1 MLKEMY
7 RNGIIAGNDLTRM
20 EEDSITAIR
29 TVEQNTATS
38 RPVGQ
43 LYTVKDAY
51 EYLLNA
57 DTTHYKKKVLQQCN
71 LNNYITPNLIYDE
84 AKSEAAQKDL
94 LSNISYANG
103 FTDCVRSDALQNRFQ
118 AGSGSAPSPA
128 CVRSIFS

>member
-43 LYTVKDAY
+43 LYTVK
-51 EYLLNA
+51 
-57 DTTHYKKKVLQQCN
+57 
-71 LNNYITPNLIYDE
+71 
-84 AKSEAAQKDL
+84 
-94 LSNISYANG
+94 
-103 FTDCVRSDALQNRFQ
+103 
-118 AGSGSAPSPA
+118 
-128 CVRSIFS
+128 